1 MNEHLIN
8 QGGIQQD
15 LVYMA
20 AHELKSPV
28 TVLKAYIQMISL
40 KMNKAGQTDYLG
52 IAEKMDVQLDKLLNI
67 IADLQ
72 DATQITSG
80 SLNYHFAELNINE
93 SLSNCIDVLKIANP
107 EVEVE
112 FSLCSPDP
120 LIKADK
126 DRIEQVITN
135 LTGNALKYSGKNKY
149 LKVTSTIEG
158 DKLKICVAD
167 KGDGIPAEKLPYVFE
182 RFFRVGSPDENKLP
196 GLGLGLFICK
206 EIISGHQ
213 GEIGVSSKL
222 GEGSEFWFSLPL
234 EQGKPLV

>member
-1 MNEHLIN
+1 MSEHLIN

-28 TVLKAYIQMISL
+28 TVLKAYVQMMSL

-52 IAEKMDVQLDKLLNI
+52 ITEKMDIQLDKLLNI

-72 DATQITSG
+72 DVTQITSG
-80 SLNYHFAELNINE
+80 SLNYHFAELNIHE
-93 SLSNCIDVLKIANP
+93 SLRNCTDVLKLANP
-107 EVEVE
+107 EVEIE

-120 LIKADK
+120 VIKADK

-135 LTGNALKYSGKNKY
+135 LTGNALKYSGSNKY
-149 LKVTSTIEG
+149 LRITSTIENGNLKVCVG
-158 DKLKICVAD
+158 DK
-167 KGDGIPAEKLPYVFE
+167 GEGISPEKLPYVFE
-182 RFFRVGSPDENKLP
+182 RFFRAGSADENKLP

-206 EIISGHQ
+206 EIISGHH
-213 GEIGVSSKL
+213 GEIGVNSKL
-222 GEGSEFWFSLPL
+222 NEGSEFWFSLPL
-234 EQGKPLV
+234 RVINQF